1 MYVFREAAFFECFQR
16 GRSCFN
22 VALATER
29 TKTTSLD
36 PSLGKIRVADVIA
49 TLTKISKNGQNINNT
64 KMYKI
69 LGKYWSG

>member
-1 MYVFREAAFFECFQR
+1 MFLERPHFLNV
-16 GRSCFN
+16 FN

-49 TLTKISKNGQNINNT
+49 TLTKISKMAKISKRPKCTKSLGNI
-64 KMYKI
+64 
-69 LGKYWSG
+69 